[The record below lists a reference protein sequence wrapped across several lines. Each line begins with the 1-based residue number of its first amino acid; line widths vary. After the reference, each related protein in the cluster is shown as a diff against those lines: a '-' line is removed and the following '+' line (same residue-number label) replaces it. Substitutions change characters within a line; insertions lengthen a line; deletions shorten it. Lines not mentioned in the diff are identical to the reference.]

1 MADSDRTATVEDRSE
16 PGDALFRVGI
26 LMTATIVTGLYA
38 MTVTIANVALPQMQG
53 ALAATT
59 DQIAWVVTSYI
70 VATAMVTPTAGW
82 LASRFGR
89 RRTMLWAVI
98 GFTVSTILCGAAN
111 TLVEVVVFR
120 AFQGAFGA
128 PLPPIAQATIL
139 DTFPKHQQSTALTVY
154 GMGIVLG
161 PIIAPTLGGYL
172 SEYYTWRWVFYMVV
186 PVGLLSFVGVWYF
199 IRARAGERQKIRLD
213 WTGFLALCIAVGA
226 FQLMLDRGERADW
239 FSSAEI
245 VIEACVALIAFY
257 IFIVQTFTAQQ
268 PFLSPRML
276 LDRNFAIGI
285 LVTLIFGM
293 LFVTPLVLLP
303 PLLRDLRGYP
313 DITIGLLLAMRS
325 LGTLGGFI
333 CILFVAKRVDPRLLL
348 AAGFSLQA
356 VAGYFMA
363 QFDINLTSFGVAW
376 TNCLQGFG
384 TGLIWVPL
392 MTITFATLD
401 AKYIPDGA
409 AVFHLVRNIGTS
421 IFISISIAVVIR
433 TAKIN
438 YSTLVENAT
447 PFNDALMAPGVQGS
461 WSLENLNGLTALAT
475 EIQRQSLMIGYINGF
490 YLFAITAAAVVP
502 LLLLVRRGRPT
513 PP

>member
-1 MADSDRTATVEDRSE
+1 MATIEHRPE
-16 PGDALFRVGI
+16 PHQALFRVGI
-26 LMTATIVTGLYA
+26 LMTATILTGLYA
-38 MTVTIANVALPQMQG
+38 MTMTIANVALPQMQG

-89 RRTMLWAVI
+89 RRTMLWSVV
-98 GFTVSTILCGAAN
+98 GFTVSTVLCGTAD
-111 TLVEVVVFR
+111 TLIEVVIFR

-128 PLPPIAQATIL
+128 PLPPVSQAIIL

-172 SEYYTWRWVFYMVV
+172 SETYTWRWVFYMII
-186 PVGLLSFVGVWYF
+186 PVGILSFAGAWYF
-199 IRARAGERQKIRLD
+199 IRARTGEREKVRLD
-213 WTGFLALCIAVGA
+213 WIGFLALCIAVGA

-239 FSSAEI
+239 FNSAEI
-245 VIEACVALIAFY
+245 VIEAGIAFIAFY
-257 IFIVQTFTAQQ
+257 IFIVQTFTAQH

-285 LVTLIFGM
+285 LVTLVFGM

-303 PLLRDLRGYP
+303 PLLQDLRGYP
-313 DITIGLLLAMRS
+313 DMTIGLLLATRS

-333 CILFVAKRVDPRLLL
+333 FILFFAKRIDPRVLL
-348 AAGFSLQA
+348 AIGFLSQA
-356 VAGYFMA
+356 IAGYFMA

-376 TNCLQGFG
+376 TSCLQGFG

-392 MTITFATLD
+392 MTITFATL
-401 AKYIPDGA
+401 APRYIPDGA
-409 AVFHLVRNIGTS
+409 AVFHLIRNIGTS

-433 TAKIN
+433 TSKIN
-438 YSTLVENAT
+438 YSTLAENAT
-447 PFNDALMAPGVQGS
+447 PFNDALKATEAQGA
-461 WSLENLNGLTALAT
+461 WSLENLKGLTALAG

-490 YLFAITAAAVVP
+490 YLFALTAVAVVP
-502 LLLLVRRGRPT
+502 LLLLVRRGREST
-513 PP
+513 S